1 MNYIP
6 PTILRILYAYSKRQA
21 PSLMTA
27 SRKTPR
33 TQPCKRTNKSAP
45 TLKEC
50 RFHEF
55 ASANPARIRDIPG
68 PDEHARKEDEEEE
81 EEEEE
86 DEEEEEK
93 EDEEGNRKR
102 RRAGK
107 KKKSNKPTMQGGAQ
121 TKLYI

>member
-1 MNYIP
+1 
-6 PTILRILYAYSKRQA
+6 
-21 PSLMTA
+21 MTA

-55 ASANPARIRDIPG
+55 ASANPARNRDIPG

-86 DEEEEEK
+86 DEEEEK

-107 KKKSNKPTMQGGAQ
+107 KKKSNNPTMQGGAQ